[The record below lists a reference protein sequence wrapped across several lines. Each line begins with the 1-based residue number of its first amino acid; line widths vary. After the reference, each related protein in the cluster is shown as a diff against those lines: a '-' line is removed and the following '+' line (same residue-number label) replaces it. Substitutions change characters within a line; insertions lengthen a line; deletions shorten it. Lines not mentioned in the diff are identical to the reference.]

1 MYALIYEICFSPS
14 DLLHSVQQA
23 LGSSTSL
30 ERIQIDS
37 FLWLSHKYS
46 ISHYSTHHIF
56 FIHLSV
62 DIHLGC
68 FHVLTIVNSAAVN
81 MGCMYLS
88 KLWLSLGIGPGVG
101 LQGHM
106 LALVLVS

>member
-1 MYALIYEICFSPS
+1 MIFVFIC
-14 DLLHSVQQA
+14 L
-23 LGSSTSL
+23 TSL
-30 ERIQIDS
+30 SMTLPR
-37 FLWLSHKYS
+37 S
-46 ISHYSTHHIF
+46 IHVVANGIIFFFMAEPTVSMTHIF
-56 FIHLSV
+56 FIHSSADGHV
-62 DIHLGC
+62 GC

-88 KLWLSLGIGPGVG
+88 KLWLSLGMGPGVG